1 MRAIDSAPR
10 VSVIIPARNEERA
23 IEATVQGFLNQT
35 WEDLE
40 IVVVDDRSTD
50 ATPRILAG
58 ISSPR
63 LTVVEGIETPEGWLG
78 KPWALQQGATRA
90 RGDVLIFCDADVRW
104 EPQAVA
110 AAVTTLLSERLAGLT
125 IFPRLV
131 MKGFWENVL
140 MVNLPLALVVY
151 LPLWLFNRNQFTTM
165 TVGSGVGNVVTR
177 EAWMRAGTHEAL
189 KNAVVDDVGLMR
201 RVRRSG
207 GRVQVLRASHLVS
220 IRMYHGLGEI
230 VRGFSKNAWF
240 AFGASWMAYLVA
252 SVSLIVHIL
261 PYAALVSAGSSIAGE
276 SPVPLWSQVGLVC
289 LATLTAARVVA
300 FRALGYRLDNA
311 LLGHPLMMLV
321 WAWIGLRSAWMNGV
335 LGRLEWRGRRFDAG
349 IARSGLG

>member
-1 MRAIDSAPR
+1 MRAIDSVPP

-35 WEDLE
+35 WQDLE
-40 IVVVDDRSTD
+40 IVVVDDRSSD

-58 ISSPR
+58 ISSSR
-63 LTVVEGIETPEGWLG
+63 LIVVEGTATPEGWLG
-78 KPWALQQGATRA
+78 KPWALQQGASRA

-110 AAVTTLLSERLAGLT
+110 AAVTTLLSENLDGLT

-131 MKGFWENVL
+131 MKGFWEHVL
-140 MVNLPLALVVY
+140 MGNLPLALVAY

-201 RVRRSG
+201 RVRLSG
-207 GRVQVLRASHLVS
+207 GRVQIFRASHLAS

-230 VRGFSKNAWF
+230 VRGFTKNAWY
-240 AFGASWMAYLVA
+240 AFGGRWSVFALASA
-252 SVSLIVHIL
+252 SMVFHVL
-261 PYAALVSAGSSIAGE
+261 PYVAAVAMVYAVSNGLAVPSWVSAGCAALV
-276 SPVPLWSQVGLVC
+276 L
-289 LATLTAARVVA
+289 LTAVRVVA
-300 FRALGYRLDNA
+300 FRSLGYRMDNA
-311 LLGHPLMMLV
+311 LFGHPLMTV
-321 WAWIGLRSAWMNGV
+321 VFAWIALRSAWMNGV
-335 LGRLEWRGRRFDAG
+335 RRKLEWRGRSFDAG
-349 IARSGLG
+349 AARSGLG